1 MAISNSERM
10 RKYKEE
16 REKLTASPSSNSS
29 RMREYQIRKEYEGLG
44 SVNDAY
50 SGWQDTRTMDSGRS
64 KLTNAQKNLSSYLNT
79 YQSGMDAERRNQYQS
94 MLDSYNKA
102 LDDYGKL
109 STLYSNYQN
118 ADAYNKAVN
127 NYRLEEKYKG
137 SSYDDIQKA
146 LASATDQDERA
157 FLSTYKGYEN
167 YDDIKKAIDTLKAKD
182 EESTRQRR
190 EKYGKNAG
198 EVVSQYRLD
207 LEKMLKENPGLEYDS
222 YRNRSDFDEVSNLT
236 DDELN
241 KLRNY
246 DSRTAGQSNIPFRA
260 SFSPVG
266 NSLNVVSNLGKR
278 SYDNLSEEDKATA
291 RYIYKTKGEKGY
303 KDYINY
309 LNKESSKAVN
319 EVLTQ
324 GAMILTEEHPL
335 AMGLASPLI
344 DIATSLPATAEAAI
358 GGITGN
364 YDPNSG
370 FSGMSKIGHAVGA
383 KVGTKLGDDVAD
395 FVDKK
400 LGENGFSSA
409 VGEGL
414 GEATKLGYMA
424 FSSGVVS
431 RVLQSTFGEAANVV
445 LGAASFVPTYTEA
458 IENGDSVGKAVAKG
472 IAGSVIEWA
481 TEHFGMDWAFGE
493 GSSMIST
500 IAKQFMAEGSEELV
514 GNILQFAAD
523 DVISKTALDQSDFQK
538 EVMGY
543 IEQGYSLEEAR
554 KMAAAGFIKETAEAF
569 VSAGLSAGMTGT
581 VHGAM
586 TSSTGKNINSQALA
600 EAMGM
605 LNPESNVAQEYNDL
619 INKYGDASKIPNWNK
634 AVLYNDAYD
643 QALKETYDNFRATG
657 DNSTQFADSGMALNA
672 LNEAYRPDL
681 RKVNNKQSIAEA
693 TKKETTE
700 DVVQRLR
707 EENLGDNVNEEAY
720 NESFDRIA
728 NAARENT
735 DFNEAVKDLNEAV
748 IDRKKAEKIYN
759 TISESQNLPMKVEAP
774 SGDVTEAQNNA
785 SYIGRQAENY
795 QNEGVRSI
803 FTSNYEGQ
811 APEGYQYAFDY
822 IKEYAD
828 HTSQDPV
835 NMLKHIPS
843 SIMSQGKAMQ
853 IYNAL
858 TKNNGDIAIARKQA
872 NDKVISEF
880 KGDYKKK
887 GTFDDSGIDYSK
899 LDKNQ
904 RNFVEMMKIFSD
916 MGMNIRVFRDSSRF
930 SDNGSYENGAVNI
943 NLDAYYNSTGDK
955 SGRYAVNTFAHEST
969 HWMANILGDEF
980 ANYKDLV
987 KAKIGNEKWNELVTL
1002 EQGRDKSLTEDQAE
1016 EEVMARLHEDMFK
1029 DNSVMEEILG
1039 TVSKDE
1045 ANSLI
1050 KSVNKWYNKISK
1062 TIKEWL
1068 SVTEANSDAEA
1079 ARFLRDME
1087 EGFKEV
1093 RDAYVDMFK
1102 RALAINQQTE
1112 ALEKSDPNNVIND
1125 NTVLLSQ
1132 KTYENGGKAYMAKY
1146 LKSLVSQR
1154 ELDEDDAD
1162 QIMEQLESM
1171 YELSKEYSI
1180 NPNFV
1185 DYRDWQKTD
1194 ALTDV
1199 FGKAITTIVTNGDY
1213 PFNIDMST
1221 VCKKRKALDKV
1232 LNILAKE
1239 GDFDDYLPTG
1249 EAITELQRIIKKY
1262 GFEIACGL
1270 CFVDA
1275 KRYRV
1280 GQWANSYL
1288 YGFIGTDGKD
1298 KGVKHYGYNEM
1309 VMQMAKLE
1317 KTKADY
1323 FRFLDTDKLLL
1334 PGNGNLH
1341 TKNLTP
1347 DSPSMKYLEK
1357 IIKTSKKGSNNRKIA
1372 QALYD
1377 KPELRKLLTGN
1388 QIISSAGLGNMRVL
1402 QPDLFA
1408 MVKASSGQA
1417 TPKLSLSEVPFTN
1430 EVLKETSED
1439 PKKVDKMREDLRK
1452 VGGYR
1457 VQSFSD
1463 YMANMVFD
1471 YVQLVSNFA
1480 ALKYTSHAYT
1490 KEYYFVKL
1498 FGLTGMKINMSIVP
1512 ASVSKEI
1519 REKFKDVDESKLGQK
1534 KYDSIRD
1541 EYLYYK
1547 AHAGF
1552 EKATKDD
1559 YDYYDEED
1567 GSYWKYILE
1576 DECFPIDK
1584 ANEILKDARYSKNA
1598 GTIWVGVS
1606 NKHIFSLLRNPM
1618 VSQVIP
1624 YHKSSINPLVA
1635 HLRNI
1640 WMYNDYED
1648 YQSEKVNGKS
1658 IKASEFEKLT
1668 GFNFYDALDRAEAKW
1683 NKMSDADK
1691 AKRNIPQMA
1700 ADEYLK
1706 VCKKH
1711 KITPKFQGVMV
1722 DGHDITEEDNYYKV
1736 LSDFTLMDSEGNY
1749 ARQNAVTMTFPEDF
1763 GKLMGE
1769 SLKEAQK
1776 TSNDLSE
1783 KQDAILKEA
1792 RKAIKADKKAMKSA
1806 KVEEQTIT
1814 SENTSLNQT
1823 PATFTN
1829 YKFKASDRILDWGG
1843 GRYDTSKKA
1852 LEDTYPGIK
1861 VEVYDPFNRTE
1872 SHNNRILKEFS
1883 EDKATVITINNVLN
1897 VINSEKAIEDVIA
1910 DSKKYLAK
1918 NGTVYFAIYEGDG
1931 SGEGKET
1938 SAGYQNNQKASYYV
1952 PFVEKYYKNV
1962 KKQGTFILASDG
1974 EIVADKIDSDTKDTL
1989 SQNTS
1994 NAKAQNLYMK
2004 DSMYNKKVDSEGR
2017 ELTEGQQEYFAKSL
2031 MRDENGKLKVMY
2043 HGSPRAGFT
2052 VFSIAEDGISYF
2064 FTDDKEIAR
2073 TYSNTKAVNNPDRPM
2088 TFKQLKE
2095 AYNGFTGG
2103 DGELVKNGDTYSY
2116 NEIDEEPVVFNSL
2129 KEAQE
2134 YLFDNFIRYAA
2145 AENHT
2150 GGSNYANYLNLENPL
2165 EIDCWEHEWDE
2176 LPLDGEITIDEWWD
2190 EGFDSRDGEI
2200 TTREYAK
2207 YAHEH
2212 GYDGVIFHNII
2223 DSNNTKIAN
2232 HPSTVAVVFDSN
2244 QAKSIYNE
2252 NPTKDK
2258 DIRHSKKV
2266 EDSVADIL
2274 GQKNRLE
2281 KENAT
2286 LKKDVERLKSLVKL
2300 QSQVTD
2306 GKLLN
2311 DRKLDMVARAL
2322 IRETGSKIDR
2332 EELIN
2337 GLKDLYGYILDNS
2350 SREDAEVLWDEV
2362 MQRAY
2367 TLSSKMLANQR
2378 GDKIIDPYYKEITD
2392 RIRRARIKLTPE
2404 QEQEARYAFGDTWR
2418 RDLFGRIFTSK
2429 EGRSLDSYWSEWSA
2443 TDPWIFDPETNPN
2456 SQITELARIYDE
2468 ARDAAETVQT
2478 FNSYQDRM
2486 EVAQEIY
2493 NKYWQVSTINTVAD
2507 KYQKEINKLKF
2518 EHRQAMDSLKA
2529 SREKAKAE
2537 LKKKD
2542 EVIKRIREEKNHKL
2556 AEYKLTRDWQEAERK
2571 NRAEKKAYIDK
2582 ITDTATTL
2590 MDWLKRNDGKNMKSV
2605 PDALKAPVTTLLNS
2619 IDFSSKRLLGMTGD
2633 IYSGMATKQDRAI
2646 ADSLNAIRDYIVES
2660 RIKDSRDQNDDENY
2674 FDIPIEIVSDMKELA
2689 KSLYEIADNSNGFV
2703 LNKMEKA
2710 ELESLSQ
2717 ILTILKTS
2725 ITHINK
2731 KFNGKGYI
2739 SDTTIPDI
2747 EDNRELGKKQNNKYT
2762 KGVKAFFEWANTLPQ
2777 YAFEHLGKG
2786 ATEMFQEI
2794 KDGWNKFAF
2803 HVNDIKNFAKDTFTG
2818 KEYKEWSTTAH
2829 EYHLGG
2835 HKFKMTDVQRMS
2847 LYCLAKRE
2855 QAMKHILKGGIKI
2868 AEFEGEKGK
2877 IEGGAEADTIVLTQA
2892 EIEQILHGDGK
2903 NPGLTERQIQV
2914 ADNLQKFMSTTCAEW
2929 MNQVT
2934 MKRWGIKGA
2943 TEDNYFPINV
2953 DNADLVD
2960 TGEPRDMPKSIF
2972 KLLNMGFT
2980 KALNEKAN
2988 NPLVVDNIFDVFITH
3003 ATDMAKYNSLALPV
3017 LDMHR
3022 YYNFKQKD
3030 EYGNTY
3036 NMKRSIEAAYGK
3048 DAQEYIVKFLLDLNA
3063 NREESRAGKLLKLT
3077 KGYKIAAV
3085 AANLQVAALQPVAI
3099 TRAKLYLSNLNLLK
3113 GATHIKSGIDEMLK
3127 YSGIAV
3133 WKDLSLFDT
3142 NVARGIDSQIKQNDS
3157 VKDKVVEW
3165 SMKLAEWGDKITWG
3179 TIWSS
3184 CKAEQYANG
3193 LRGDELIEATKKQF
3207 EEVIYH
3213 TQVVDSTMTRS
3224 QIMRGTDPASQWITS
3239 FMSEPTVSMNLLQ
3252 DAGIRYA
3259 QDVRRYGK
3267 MEAFRRNGRHIGRCV
3282 YIYCLNAAVE
3292 TLLRSL
3298 VGKYRDLGSDDDK
3311 DEDYIKELIKEFLMN
3326 LNPLA
3331 NIPIG
3336 RDIMSVIEGY
3346 NVDRMDMASIQSLW
3360 KAGTSISKVISG
3372 EKDLDYKTIYRS
3384 MQALS
3389 QLTGVPISS
3398 LMRDTH
3404 AKELWNATIG
3414 EMYPNLYLK

>member
-1 MAISNSERM
+1 MAMSNSERM

-64 KLTNAQKNLSSYLNT
+64 KLTNAQKNLSSYLDQ

-246 DSRTAGQSNIPFRA
+246 DSRAAGQSNIPFRA
-260 SFSPVG
+260 SFSPVA

-309 LNKESSKAVN
+309 LNKESSKGVN
-319 EVLTQ
+319 EALTQ

-344 DIATSLPATAEAAI
+344 DITTSLPATAEAAI

-523 DVISKTALDQSDFQK
+523 DVISKFALDQSDFQK

-643 QALKETYDNFRATG
+643 QALKETYGNFRATG

-735 DFNEAVKDLNEAV
+735 DFNEAVKDLDEAV
-748 IDRKKAEKIYN
+748 IDREKAEKIYN
-759 TISESQNLPMKVEAP
+759 TISESQNLPMKVESP

-828 HTSQDPV
+828 HTSQDPA

-1002 EQGRDKSLTEDQAE
+1002 ELSRSKNKSLTEDQAE

-1087 EGFKEV
+1087 DGFKEV

-1112 ALEKSDPNNVIND
+1112 TLINSDPVNVVND
-1125 NTVLLSQ
+1125 NTVMLSE
-1132 KTYENGGKAYMAKY
+1132 KTYENGGKAYMAQY
-1146 LKSLVSQR
+1146 LKSLVSKK
-1154 ELDEDDAD
+1154 ELDEDDAN
-1162 QIMEQLESM
+1162 QIMEQLDSM
-1171 YELSKEYSI
+1171 YELSKKFSI
-1180 NPNFV
+1180 NPNFI
-1185 DYRDWQKTD
+1185 DYKEWQKTD
-1194 ALTDV
+1194 ALTDQK
-1199 FGKAITTIVTNGDY
+1199 FQKAINAIVNNADY
-1213 PFNIDMST
+1213 EYNIDFST
-1221 VCKKRKALDKV
+1221 VCKKRKTLDKV

-1239 GDFDDYLPTG
+1239 GDFDDYLPSAET
-1249 EAITELQRIIKKY
+1249 ITELQKAIKEH
-1262 GFEIACGL
+1262 GFEIACAL

-1280 GQWANSYL
+1280 GKWASDYIN
-1288 YGFIGTDGKD
+1288 GFDSVKEVTNKKTGKKEKKND
-1298 KGVKHYGYNEM
+1298 HTWGYNEL
-1309 VMQMAKLE
+1309 VFKMAKLE
-1317 KTKADY
+1317 HTKADY
-1323 FRFLDTDKLLL
+1323 FRFLNADKFLLAKS
-1334 PGNGNLH
+1334 GDLH
-1341 TKNLTP
+1341 ELKLTE
-1347 DSPSMKYLEK
+1347 DSPSMKFLKGIMDEYGSG
-1357 IIKTSKKGSNNRKIA
+1357 TQNYKKAN
-1372 QALYD
+1372 ALYNN
-1377 KPELRKLLTGN
+1377 PELRKILTGN
-1388 QIISSAGLGNMRVL
+1388 QIISSEGFSNIRVM
-1402 QPDLFA
+1402 QPDLFKMIDDA
-1408 MVKASSGQA
+1408 GGQNK
-1417 TPKLSLSEVPFTN
+1417 PKLSLNEVAYTN
-1430 EVLKETSED
+1430 EVIKQVGTDHDALEE
-1439 PKKVDKMREDLRK
+1439 MREKLKR

-1463 YMANMVFD
+1463 YVANMVFD
-1471 YVQLVSNFA
+1471 YVQLMSNFA
-1480 ALKYTSHAYT
+1480 AAKYTAHAYT

-1512 ASVSKEI
+1512 KAVSDDVKEKLKNI
-1519 REKFKDVDESKLGQK
+1519 KKDSA
-1534 KYDSIRD
+1534 
-1541 EYLYYK
+1541 EYEYYK

-1552 EKATKDD
+1552 APATKDD
-1559 YDYYDEED
+1559 YDYYDKED

-1576 DECFPIDK
+1576 DECFPVGK
-1584 ANEILKDARYSKNA
+1584 VNEIMKDARYSKNV

-1606 NKHIFSLLRNPM
+1606 AKHIRALLNDPRASM
-1618 VSQVIP
+1618 VIP
-1624 YHKSSINPLVA
+1624 YHKSGINPVVA

-1640 WMYNDYED
+1640 EMYNDYT
-1648 YQSEKVNGKS
+1648 NGQY
-1658 IKASEFEKLT
+1658 EKLKGVKLSADEFYEKT
-1668 GFNFYDALDRAEAKW
+1668 KYNFYEALDRAEARW
-1683 NKMSDADK
+1683 NEMSDEDK

-1700 ADEYLK
+1700 ADEYLA
-1706 VCKKH
+1706 VCEEYG
-1711 KITPKFQGVMV
+1711 ITPKFA
-1722 DGHDITEEDNYYKV
+1722 DIGITDEPNYYKV
-1736 LSDFTLMDSEGNY
+1736 LADFALVDSEGNY
-1749 ARQNAVTMTFPEDF
+1749 AKQNAVTMTFPKNF
-1763 GKLMGE
+1763 GQLMGK
-1769 SLKEAQK
+1769 SLAGAQN
-1776 TSNDLSE
+1776 TSNRLS
-1783 KQDAILKEA
+1783 KRQDSLLKEA
-1792 RKAIKADKKAMKSA
+1792 REIIDADKEAIAKKNAKASKKAMKSA
-1806 KVEEQTIT
+1806 KVDSEVVNALEEAI
-1814 SENTSLNQT
+1814 SKEN
-1823 PATFTN
+1823 
-1829 YKFKASDRILDWGG
+1829 FKPFLMESDKGNTYLVTKSTRNGEKWQLSYLDDT
-1843 GRYDTSKKA
+1843 GRALGHDAFADDEELLERVSQAKNLHVVSSKDSAVFSSSTSKVTIKEMVDDYEKYTVDDFA
-1852 LEDTYPGIK
+1852 RAFRTYDANSDTDDATKEDL
-1861 VEVYDPFNRTE
+1861 VE
-1872 SHNNRILKEFS
+1872 ILKERI
-1883 EDKATVITINNVLN
+1883 EEEPEIGEVKVIV
-1897 VINSEKAIEDVIA
+1897 NS
-1910 DSKKYLAK
+1910 SLAMK
-1918 NGTVYFAIYEGDG
+1918 
-1931 SGEGKET
+1931 
-1938 SAGYQNNQKASYYV
+1938 SA
-1952 PFVEKYYKNV
+1952 
-1962 KKQGTFILASDG
+1962 
-1974 EIVADKIDSDTKDTL
+1974 
-1989 SQNTS
+1989 
-1994 NAKAQNLYMK
+1994 
-2004 DSMYNKKVDSEGR
+2004 KVDSEGR
-2017 ELTEGQQEYFAKSL
+2017 TLTDNQQKFFEHSVV
-2031 MRDENGKLKVMY
+2031 RDAMGRLKVMY
-2043 HGSPRAGFT
+2043 HGTPRGGFT
-2052 VFSIAEDGISYF
+2052 VFGRDRRKGYF
-2064 FTDDKEIAR
+2064 FTDSQELAGMIYAKLLYADNPEDYL
-2073 TYSNTKAVNNPDRPM
+2073 TNPDKPM
-2088 TFKQLKE
+2088 PYEALSNAYANLTDGNLIKNKDGTFV
-2095 AYNGFTGG
+2095 Y
-2103 DGELVKNGDTYSY
+2103 D
-2116 NEIDEEPVVFNSL
+2116 DENQTFGSL
-2129 KEAQE
+2129 KEAQAYLVDNFVSYRAAEDENAPAVYEMYLNAQNPFVVNANGKYWNNLTLNGESASTDDICE
-2134 YLFDNFIRYAA
+2134 YAFDN
-2145 AENHT
+2145 
-2150 GGSNYANYLNLENPL
+2150 
-2165 EIDCWEHEWDE
+2165 
-2176 LPLDGEITIDEWWD
+2176 
-2190 EGFDSRDGEI
+2190 
-2200 TTREYAK
+2200 
-2207 YAHEH
+2207 
-2212 GYDGVIFHNII
+2212 GYDSVIFNDIV
-2223 DSNNTKIAN
+2223 DGGNE
-2232 HPSTVAVVFDSN
+2232 PSQVVVVFESE

-2252 NPTKDK
+2252 NPTKNK
-2258 DIRHSKKV
+2258 DIRYSKKV

-2274 GQKNRLE
+2274 GQKKRLE

-2367 TLSSKMLANQR
+2367 TLSSKMLADQR
-2378 GDKIIDPYYKEITD
+2378 GDKIIDPYYKEITAK
-2392 RIRRARIKLTPE
+2392 IRRARIKLTPE
-2404 QEQEARYAFGDTWR
+2404 QEQEARNAFGDTWR

-2429 EGRSLDSYWSEWSA
+2429 DGRSLDSYWAEWSA
-2443 TDPWIFDPETNPN
+2443 DEPWIFDPETNPN
-2456 SQITELARIYDE
+2456 DQITRLSEIYDE
-2468 ARDAAETVQT
+2468 ARDAAEVVQK
-2478 FNSYQDRM
+2478 FNSFEDRM
-2486 EVAQEIY
+2486 ALAQEIY
-2493 NKYWQVSTINTVAD
+2493 NKYWQVSTLNTVAD

-2537 LKKKD
+2537 LEKKD
-2542 EVIKRIREEKNHKL
+2542 EVIKRIREEQNHRL
-2556 AEYKLTRDWQEAERK
+2556 AEYKLTRDRQEAERK
-2571 NRAEKKAYIDK
+2571 QRAENNAYIKK
-2582 ITDTATTL
+2582 ITDTAMTL
-2590 MDWLKRNDGKNMKSV
+2590 AEWLKKNDGKNMKSV
-2605 PDALKAPVTTLLNS
+2605 PDALKTPVTALLNS
-2619 IDFSSKRLLGMTGD
+2619 IDFSSKRLLGMTGG

-2646 ADSLNAIRDYIVES
+2646 ADSLNAIRDYIVET
-2660 RIKDSRDQNDDENY
+2660 RLKDAQNENDDENY
-2674 FDIPIEIVSDMKELA
+2674 FDIPSDIVDDMKELA
-2689 KSLYEIADNSNGFV
+2689 KDLFAKAEQSNGFV
-2703 LNKMEKA
+2703 LQKMSKE
-2710 ELESLSQ
+2710 ELASLSQ
-2717 ILTILKTS
+2717 ILTVLKSS
-2725 ITHINK
+2725 ITNINK
-2731 KFNGKGYI
+2731 RFNGKGYI
-2739 SDTTIPDI
+2739 ADVAKPDI

-2762 KGVKAFFEWANTLPQ
+2762 KGVKSFFEWANTLPQ

-2855 QAMKHILKGGIKI
+2855 QAMKHILKGGIKV
-2868 AEFEGEKGK
+2868 AEFEGERGK

-2903 NPGLTERQIQV
+2903 NPGLTNRQIHV
-2914 ADNLQKFMSTTCAEW
+2914 ADALQKYMSTTCADW
-2929 MNQVT
+2929 MNEVT

-3036 NMKRSIEAAYGK
+3036 NMKRSIETAYGK

-3193 LRGDELIEATKKQF
+3193 LRGDELIEATRKQF